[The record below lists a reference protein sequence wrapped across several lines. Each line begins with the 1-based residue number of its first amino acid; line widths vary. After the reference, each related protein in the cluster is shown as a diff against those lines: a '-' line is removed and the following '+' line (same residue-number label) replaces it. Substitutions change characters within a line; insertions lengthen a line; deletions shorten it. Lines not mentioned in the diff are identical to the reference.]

1 MENKVQE
8 VVGKIRN
15 LTSLIEKHSK
25 ALATQDVVKNIV
37 LDKEWR
43 DTAKS
48 FAHKISSGRG
58 SFDIRISLKNYKKVK
73 AFKHSQTGGQALV
86 QSDYVLNQSSDSD
99 IRNGRRWID
108 LLPTEMM
115 ASRSQLNKYFMTD
128 VPGTSQANI
137 VGEGDAKPLREKQI
151 LPQTY
156 NFTKIAVTDL
166 VTQEALYA
174 LPNEQ
179 LGDFLLEALLEH
191 VYDVLERELANYL
204 FSISTAFAFLPGY
217 LTYNINPPTVTWHD
231 LIAAAQRVHELFFVD
246 HFTGEKFANLMV
258 TGPHTMTGILQD
270 RHSHQQVYL
279 STEHAIDSW
288 PQGKDFVWWT
298 RANQIVDPISATEN
312 AILLNTNNWTLIM
325 LDAAEVYF
333 ERVADRIDERNLYR
347 LVAEVY
353 YMLVPNLIHTRPGAP
368 QQPVLR
374 IVNTLSTR
382 NGL

>member
-15 LTSLIEKHSK
+15 LTALVEKHSK

-58 SFDIRISLKNYKKVK
+58 SFDIKISLKNYKKIK

-108 LLPTEMM
+108 LLPTEML

-128 VPGTSQANI
+128 APGTSQAGI
-137 VGEGDAKPLREKQI
+137 VAEGDPKPLREKQI

-179 LGDFLLEALLEH
+179 LGEFLLEALLEH
-191 VYDVLERELANYL
+191 VYDVLEQNLANYL
-204 FSISTAFAFLPGY
+204 HINAAPFIFLPNY
-217 LTYNINPPTVTWHD
+217 LTYGLNPPSATWHD
-231 LIAAAQRVHELFFVD
+231 LVSSAQRAHKLAFVD
-246 HFTGEKFANLMV
+246 HFAGERFANLMV
-258 TGPHTMTGILQD
+258 TGPNTLNGILQD

-279 STEHAIDSW
+279 SKEHDIDSW
-288 PQGKDFVWWT
+288 PLENDFVWWSQ
-298 RANQIVDPISATEN
+298 ANQIVDTFSGTEN

-353 YMLVPNLIHTRPGAP
+353 YMLVPNIVTTRQGTVRL
-368 QQPVLR
+368 PVLR
-374 IVNTLSTR
+374 IDNTLLTR
-382 NGL
+382 NSL

>member
-1 MENKVQE
+1 MVNKSQE
-8 VVGKIRN
+8 VIGKIRN
-15 LTSLIEKHSK
+15 LTTLIEKHSK

-58 SFDIRISLKNYKKVK
+58 SFDIKISLKNYKKVK

-86 QSDYVLNQSSDSD
+86 QSDYVLNQSSESD

-115 ASRSQLNKYFMTD
+115 ASRVQLNKYFMTD
-128 VPGTSQANI
+128 VPGINWAAI
-137 VGEGDAKPLREKQI
+137 AAEGDPKPLREKQI
-151 LPQTY
+151 TPQTY
-156 NFTKIAVTDL
+156 TFTKIAVTDL

-204 FSISTAFAFLPGY
+204 HINAAPFTFLPNY
-217 LTYNINPPTVTWHD
+217 LTYGLNPPSATWHD
-231 LIAAAQRVHELFFVD
+231 LIAAAQRAHELFFVD
-246 HFTGEKFANLMV
+246 HFVGEKFANLMV
-258 TGPHTMTGILQD
+258 TGPHTLTGILQD

-279 STEHAIDSW
+279 SNEHAIDSW
-288 PQGKDFVWWT
+288 PQGKDFVWWS
-298 RANQIVDPISATEN
+298 RANQIVDAFNAIEN

-333 ERVADRIDERNLYR
+333 ERVADRTDERNLYR

-368 QQPVLR
+368 RPPVLR
-374 IVNTLSTR
+374 IDNTLSTR
-382 NGL
+382 NSL